1 MPTDIDWLLVGD
13 FNLIRY
19 PENRNRPGGDV
30 QEMLLFNEAIS
41 SLGLTEIPLQGRKF
55 TWSNKQDPPLVEKLD
70 WFFTSV
76 SWTISYRNTSASSLV
91 MEPSDHVPCIIDIST
106 DIPKGKIF
114 SFENYW
120 MEHECFLDVVSH
132 GWSCY

>member
-132 GWSCY
+132 GWSC